1 MLFSK
6 SRADLFGK
14 IVKRIE
20 SNDYSGGICRHFI
33 VKIISRPCESHLL
46 FICGSYIKA
55 AVAQIIKIPV
65 SSVIMRTKSPHPT
78 VDMPLKGKHLR
89 HSYMPKP
96 EVQPVFVGY
105 LRRCDDFHFQIFHR
119 VLLGRCEFFPGVE
132 TCLYAVPP
140 EGFHQVKEALGGNCS
155 KACQRQK
162 RNLEIKGLLP

>member
-1 MLFSK
+1 MSSAGGCRQRDFYSLWPRESPGLQDVTRCSHRAADAFLPK
-6 SRADLFGK
+6 AGADLFGK

-33 VKIISRPCESHLL
+33 VKNNFRPCEPHLL

-78 VDMPLKGKHLR
+78 VDMPLKATSS
-89 HSYMPKP
+89 HSSHAEA

-105 LRRCDDFHFQIFHR
+105 LRRCDDFHFRFSIVSSF
-119 VLLGRCEFFPGVE
+119 GRCEFFPG
-132 TCLYAVPP
+132 
-140 EGFHQVKEALGGNCS
+140 
-155 KACQRQK
+155 
-162 RNLEIKGLLP
+162 